1 MARCSSS
8 AAYTDWGGGHLDCIV
23 SNSTDY
29 SQDQE
34 THARGQGKR
43 SHFPRG
49 SEDIPSVRGYGF
61 SSNVE
66 DRQLYAGGRDVP
78 GDTQIS
84 VETSE
89 RWLLGH
95 ARDR

>member
-1 MARCSSS
+1 MHCFKFHRRTVRTKKHS
-8 AAYTDWGGGHLDCIV
+8 
-23 SNSTDY
+23 
-29 SQDQE
+29 E
-34 THARGQGKR
+34 RHARGQGKR

-49 SEDIPSVRGYGF
+49 SGDTPSVRSYGF

-66 DRQLYAGGRDVP
+66 DRQLYAGSGDVP
-78 GDTQIS
+78 GYTQIS